1 MKACF
6 DIDMKT
12 IFCTLLSFFTFFLFV
27 AFSFSSETEK
37 ETGTAEISGDS
48 LISEE
53 VYKILPG
60 DTLKITIYNDEELSG
75 GVERLI
81 GEDGIITI
89 PYVDVKV
96 KVTGLSKEECKQ
108 EIRKRL
114 IEEEM
119 YIDPNLD
126 VAISKFGKR
135 TVQVTGLVEKPGEIP
150 FEDGKSM
157 AIDEAIAKA
166 GGFSRDKRAARN
178 KVRLTRNNKEG
189 RKMTYTIRVDDIMQG
204 KAKQVF
210 LQPGD
215 IIEVPESIF

>member
-1 MKACF
+1 MILTSK
-6 DIDMKT
+6 INGKK
-12 IFCTLLSFFTFFLFV
+12 ITLLLFLYFAFFMMTGLNGSFGAENGSDSV
-27 AFSFSSETEK
+27 ESST
-37 ETGTAEISGDS
+37 DS
-48 LISEE
+48 LSNDEA
-53 VYKILPG
+53 YKIVAG
-60 DTLKITIYNDEELSG
+60 DTLKITIYNDEELSAG
-75 GVERLI
+75 IERLV
-81 GEDGIITI
+81 GEDGVITI

-96 KVTGLSKEECKQ
+96 KVLGFSKDECKQ

-135 TVQVTGLVEKPGEIP
+135 TVQVTGLVEKRGEVV
-150 FEDGKSM
+150 FDDGKSLT
-157 AIDEAIAKA
+157 IDEAIAKA

-178 KVRLTRNNKEG
+178 KVRLTREDKTG
-189 RKMTYTIRVDDIMQG
+189 RKMTYTIKVDDIMQG

-215 IIEVPESIF
+215 IIEVPESLF